1 MINFIEK
8 IRIKRN
14 LRKALKEVKL
24 AEQDKIKLQT
34 WDELLEELKG
44 DENV

>member
-24 AEQDKIKLQT
+24 AEQGKIKLQT
-34 WDELLEELKG
+34 WDEFLEELKG
-44 DENV
+44 DENA